1 LLLKIPTYLG
11 KAPTLVGSPRLL
23 PIATAGKTTN
33 ETSPATLVQRP
44 WMLPSEPPTSSDPP
58 LACCTSFQLQRTRMG
73 VDRRRGA
80 ATRFTLLARRLIS
93 GIEPS
98 PPPSIMNIPCQC
110 IGRRRDV
117 YIREAEDLDRTAV
130 FILARGRPWLDDDMP
145 PQPPGTSYP
154 GAVCQIP
161 FWSSTGVH
169 TSEVGVSDMECTF
182 SSFFPS
188 GDFMDG
194 QLQLS

>member
-1 LLLKIPTYLG
+1 MR
-11 KAPTLVGSPRLL
+11 PRLQPWCNDHGCFHL
-23 PIATAGKTTN
+23 NPQP
-33 ETSPATLVQRP
+33 PAT
-44 WMLPSEPPTSSDPP
+44 PSG

-80 ATRFTLLARRLIS
+80 ATRFTLSLARRLIS

-130 FILARGRPWLDDDMP
+130 FILARGRPWLDDMP
-145 PQPPGTSYP
+145 PRPPGTSYP

-161 FWSSTGVH
+161 FWSSTGSAYLGGWSLRHGVH
-169 TSEVGVSDMECTF
+169 
-182 SSFFPS
+182 FFLLFPFRRFYGWS
-188 GDFMDG
+188 TTA
-194 QLQLS
+194 QLI

>member
-1 LLLKIPTYLG
+1 MELLLEIPTYLG
-11 KAPTLVGSPRLL
+11 KASTLVGSPRLL
-23 PIATAGKTTN
+23 PIATAGKTAN

-44 WMLPSEPPTSSDPP
+44 WMLPSEPPTSSDP
-58 LACCTSFQLQRTRMG
+58 LWHGGMVACCTSFQLQRTRMD

-80 ATRFTLLARRLIS
+80 ATRFTLSLARRLIS

-130 FILARGRPWLDDDMP
+130 FILARGRPWLDDMP
-145 PQPPGTSYP
+145 PRTT
-154 GAVCQIP
+154 AR
-161 FWSSTGVH
+161 
-169 TSEVGVSDMECTF
+169 D
-182 SSFFPS
+182 
-188 GDFMDG
+188 
-194 QLQLS
+194 